1 MRWFSMKKTKIFLK
15 DIIKD
20 NPGKDYMDVYKYIT
34 DLIDKGKI
42 KPIKHAGIN
51 GKTPSLPKAFWHFE
65 EEKDYSDVFEELTYR
80 IHPLINT
87 EYYKKHPEKYA
98 EDEHNIKLLSEY
110 LKDRSDLLNI
120 SETKNE
126 RSFEIFR
133 KEKFFQE
140 EGGLQF
146 CKRLGINI
154 EKLCFYETSEPLSYY
169 SYSKKSQQNILIIEN
184 KDTFY
189 DIRRYMERNG
199 NVILN
204 REFDTLIYGGGKRIW
219 KTFSDY
225 AQGAESYFKSDN
237 NLYYFGDIDYEGILI
252 YEHLVVMNWINAN
265 GNAVK
270 IEPFVSAYEAMLDK
284 ADCIGVEGLPY
295 TKEKQNDNIDKE
307 FLDYFAPDRRKQIL
321 HILREGRYIPQEI
334 LNEHDWG

>member
-1 MRWFSMKKTKIFLK
+1 MKKTKIFLK

-133 KEKFFQE
+133 
-140 EGGLQF
+140 
-146 CKRLGINI
+146 
-154 EKLCFYETSEPLSYY
+154 
-169 SYSKKSQQNILIIEN
+169 
-184 KDTFY
+184 
-189 DIRRYMERNG
+189 
-199 NVILN
+199 
-204 REFDTLIYGGGKRIW
+204 
-219 KTFSDY
+219 
-225 AQGAESYFKSDN
+225 
-237 NLYYFGDIDYEGILI
+237 
-252 YEHLVVMNWINAN
+252 
-265 GNAVK
+265 
-270 IEPFVSAYEAMLDK
+270 
-284 ADCIGVEGLPY
+284 
-295 TKEKQNDNIDKE
+295 
-307 FLDYFAPDRRKQIL
+307 
-321 HILREGRYIPQEI
+321 
-334 LNEHDWG
+334 